1 MRTAPATHRCS
12 LTTPG
17 QCRACG
23 RNSSPRVSLTSGLT
37 GFQLPQK
44 QEHLCFSLPGSFW
57 SQIQL
62 CLVRARSCA
71 PTFLSWAGP
80 TPGRPP
86 CSCLAQLSSP
96 PHLSSSAARNRGFAN
111 ALPQGWLSL
120 LSRHRQPSAGD
131 RVTLCPCD
139 PTLSLTSPPC
149 RVLSS
154 QQHMRL
160 AAGSPWPPRPTP
172 PQETREQS
180 SSLALPLCP
189 EEKGWQSLCLLR
201 LCSWCQHKTPGGTP
215 AHTFSPGRE
224 VESHDYR
231 QTPPSKRSRNKATA
245 LPVRTTVTEVNI
257 PERFVSRASKLSQEL
272 TERILHPSGSGWQEH
287 FPLGPHIF
295 SVFASPQKHHL

>member
-1 MRTAPATHRCS
+1 MS
-12 LTTPG
+12 LRPHIVPHF
-17 QCRACG
+17 A
-23 RNSSPRVSLTSGLT
+23 
-37 GFQLPQK
+37 
-44 QEHLCFSLPGSFW
+44 SLPG
-57 SQIQL
+57 
-62 CLVRARSCA
+62 LVITAA
-71 PTFLSWAGP
+71 HEA
-80 TPGRPP
+80 
-86 CSCLAQLSSP
+86 CS
-96 PHLSSSAARNRGFAN
+96 
-111 ALPQGWLSL
+111 WLSM
-120 LSRHRQPSAGD
+120 A
-131 RVTLCPCD
+131 T
-139 PTLSLTSPPC
+139 PT
-149 RVLSS
+149 
-154 QQHMRL
+154 H
-160 AAGSPWPPRPTP
+160 P